1 MKKTIIL
8 IISLFITYISICAE
22 TITFELYE
30 TDGGNYLAT
39 INTANNL
46 LQLTRNNDVILELRY
61 YTFQENE
68 KQQVA
73 FSFYHGEAPLFQQ
86 SVEKQY
92 FIIIKNKFNVVC
104 NLVTKNEFL
113 ILKARNNAK
122 FISSYNRLTGN
133 VATGSDQSLSAEEL
147 FQTGIMFEEKEQY
160 SEALSWFKKSANQ
173 NYAPALNAI
182 GLYYYAGL
190 GVSQDFNQAARYF
203 KEASNQDYESAMFY
217 LGACYE
223 DGKGVVQN
231 YSNAFIWYEKAA
243 IKGYARAANKLGML
257 YLSGK
262 GVEKN
267 PAKAVKWFTESANS
281 GHAAAMYNLGYC
293 YEKGEGVSKDIESAK
308 YWYRKAADLGDE
320 GAIEKLNKL
329 Q

>member
-1 MKKTIIL
+1 MNRVILL
-8 IISLFITYISICAE
+8 IITIFIQFTSIHAE
-22 TITFELYE
+22 IITFELYE
-30 TDGGNYLAT
+30 QDGGNYTAT

-68 KQQVA
+68 KKQVA

-86 SVEKQY
+86 SVEKTY
-92 FIIIKNKFNVVC
+92 FIIIRSKFNVVC

-122 FISSYNRLTGN
+122 FISAYNRLIGN
-133 VATGSDQSLSAEEL
+133 VATGNDQSLSAEEL
-147 FQTGIMFEEKEQY
+147 YQTGIMYEDKEQY
-160 SEALSWFKKSANQ
+160 SEALSWFKKSANL
-173 NYAPALNAI
+173 NYAPALNVI

-203 KEASNQDYESAMFY
+203 KEAANQDYESAMFN
-217 LGACYE
+217 LGTCYE
-223 DGKGVVQN
+223 DGKGLVQN

-243 IKGYARAANKLGML
+243 LKGYARAANKLGLL
-257 YLSGK
+257 YLDGK
-262 GVEKN
+262 GVDKN
-267 PAKAVKWFTESANS
+267 PVQAVIWFYDSANS

-293 YEKGEGVSKDIESAK
+293 FEAGEGVSKDIESAK